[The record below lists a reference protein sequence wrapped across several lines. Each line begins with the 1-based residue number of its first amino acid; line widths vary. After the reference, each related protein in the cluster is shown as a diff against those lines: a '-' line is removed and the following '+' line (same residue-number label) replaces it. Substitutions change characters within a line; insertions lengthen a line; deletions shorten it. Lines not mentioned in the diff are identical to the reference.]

1 MSKFKQVDL
10 WFSEIGDLEV
20 DRSGDFKDT
29 KVVYGR
35 AILQEVRDRLRGS
48 FGDWKLTPQFGA
60 NVKDFL
66 GESGTLANINRIV
79 TRVIEAITFDGLLDQ
94 ASVDVIPLQLGD
106 STVLFRIIVVTKEG
120 ELTST
125 FSFDTNENR
134 FIGY

>member
-10 WFSEIGDLEV
+10 WFSEIGDLAV
-20 DRSGDFKDT
+20 DRSGDLKDT
-29 KVVYGR
+29 KGSYGR

-48 FGDWKLTPQFGA
+48 VGDWKLTPQFGA

-66 GESGTLANINRIV
+66 GDAGTRLNINRIV
-79 TRVIEAITFDGLLDQ
+79 TRVIEALAFDGLLDQ
-94 ASVDVIPLQLGD
+94 AELNIIPLQIVD
-106 STVLFRIIVVTKEG
+106 STVLFRILIVTREG

-125 FSFDTNENR
+125 FAFDTNENR